1 MATVHGLIFR
11 EIDMF
16 WHNVRYFFRNNKTLF
31 DIFFLLLYTFE
42 QLLLFFLIL
51 VYPSFAALISGL
63 FAIIVIS
70 TISFEKICMESRYTW
85 LKEKLQEQE
94 IEKEMLMKEYIIR
107 IKNFE
112 RIQEKLTKF
121 K

>member
-1 MATVHGLIFR
+1 
-11 EIDMF
+11 
-16 WHNVRYFFRNNKTLF
+16 
-31 DIFFLLLYTFE
+31 
-42 QLLLFFLIL
+42 
-51 VYPSFAALISGL
+51 
-63 FAIIVIS
+63 
-70 TISFEKICMESRYTW
+70 MESRYTW